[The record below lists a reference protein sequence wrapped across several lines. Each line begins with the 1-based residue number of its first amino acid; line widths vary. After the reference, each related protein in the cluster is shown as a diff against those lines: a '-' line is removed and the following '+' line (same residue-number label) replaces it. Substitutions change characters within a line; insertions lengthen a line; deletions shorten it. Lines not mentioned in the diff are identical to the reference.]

1 MNEQPHR
8 EPCDNPSCEDFYGTG
23 EFTCPGTNTDQR
35 QLCKHCNGTGFLPM
49 DREAMLNLIRRR
61 QDQLLK
67 NARRY
72 QRPPRDIVELMDVSD
87 QLDALNASDPE
98 LDEKLNSMADQLAR
112 MNEDEDTTLTPE

>member
-1 MNEQPHR
+1 
-8 EPCDNPSCEDFYGTG
+8 
-23 EFTCPGTNTDQR
+23 
-35 QLCKHCNGTGFLPM
+35 
-49 DREAMLNLIRRR
+49 MLNLIRRR